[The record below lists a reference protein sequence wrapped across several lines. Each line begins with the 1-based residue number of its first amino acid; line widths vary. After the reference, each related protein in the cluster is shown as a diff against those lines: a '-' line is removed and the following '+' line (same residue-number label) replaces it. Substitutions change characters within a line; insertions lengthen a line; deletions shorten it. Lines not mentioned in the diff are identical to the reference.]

1 MSCKK
6 PILLCIDGVS
16 KELIEKAE
24 CGIYAEPENPQEIAS
39 AIQVGA
45 KADLNRQ
52 YKTIAIV
59 GIVVLVIMTNLMYQG
74 IIKGRMPK
82 DKELYDFE
90 DNELRFLNTPI
101 ELDNNSIEILKML
114 LYNER
119 TTSNDVVARLVEN
132 GLSYD
137 YASKV
142 KNKIIDSLN
151 EKFKF
156 ITNSNTPFI
165 SVQKS
170 NQDKRI
176 QVLEIIKYNKKEN

>member
-1 MSCKK
+1 MSQVIDISSEESVSLFTQQRDRNDFFI
-6 PILLCIDGVS
+6 PIL
-16 KELIEKAE
+16 
-24 CGIYAEPENPQEIAS
+24 
-39 AIQVGA
+39 
-45 KADLNRQ
+45 
-52 YKTIAIV
+52 
-59 GIVVLVIMTNLMYQG
+59 IVVIVIMINLMYQG
-74 IIKGRMPK
+74 IIKGKIPK
-82 DKELYDFE
+82 VKELYDFE

-119 TTSNDVVARLVEN
+119 TTSNDLVAKLVEN

-156 ITNSNTPFI
+156 ITNSDIPFI
-165 SVQKS
+165 SINKS
-170 NQDKRI
+170 AEDKRI
-176 QVLEIIKYNKKEN
+176 QILEIIKYNKYNKED